1 MKQIVG
7 HSAALCE
14 TLKQLESAART
25 DCTVLISGET
35 GTGKE
40 LIARAVHESS
50 ARAAAPFVRLNC
62 AAIPSG
68 LFESELFGHE
78 RGAFTGAVGRKPGR
92 FELAEDG
99 TLLLDEVGELP
110 LQLQP
115 KLLRALQER
124 EFERVGGVRTLCSN
138 ARVVAT
144 TNRDLA
150 ALCEAGEYRE
160 DLYYR
165 LHVFP
170 VRVPP
175 LRERREDIPL
185 LTDYFLQRCSR
196 RLEKDLRAVSNA
208 AMSTL
213 LRHDWPGNVRELEHV
228 LERAAILAAGPV
240 LEVELIPVPR
250 KSAELIGPHSE
261 VLDEVNRRHILS
273 ILSRTNG
280 VIGGPQGAAARLGM
294 KRSTLNFRLKKLG
307 IPRGHGRLQ
316 GPGDAESDR
325 AERRV
330 RAWQ

>member
-7 HSAALCE
+7 HSAALRE

-25 DCTVLISGET
+25 DCTVLILGET

-40 LIARAVHESS
+40 LIARALHESS

-124 EFERVGGVRTLCSN
+124 EFERVGGVRTLRSN
-138 ARVVAT
+138 ARIVAT

-150 ALCEAGEYRE
+150 ALCQAGDYRE

-175 LRERREDIPL
+175 LRERIEDIPL

-196 RLEKDLRAVSNA
+196 QLEKDLRAVSNA

-213 LRHDWPGNVRELEHV
+213 LRHDWPGNIRELENV
-228 LERAAILAAGPV
+228 IERAAILAAGPL
-240 LEVELIPVPR
+240 LEVDLVPIPRPPALLEGRRLELL
-250 KSAELIGPHSE
+250 E
-261 VLDEVNRRHILS
+261 EVNRTHILS
-273 ILSRTNG
+273 ILRSTNG
-280 VIGGPQGAAARLGM
+280 VIGGPKGAAARLGL

-307 IPRGHGRLQ
+307 IPQGHGRLE
-316 GPGDAESDR
+316 PSRDAGFEGNG
-325 AERRV
+325 RRS
-330 RAWQ
+330 REWQ